1 MVAEKNLRGVLRSE
15 VDRSVSKDNI
25 IIVDSLNSIKVRNI
39 FVSFHLASLFI
50 YILWHQSLGLLP
62 LGGKFPYIYSFI
74 LHFFPQNYI
83 FIIISELVVNIVEM
97 S

>member
-1 MVAEKNLRGVLRSE
+1 MAPK
-15 VDRSVSKDNI
+15 
-25 IIVDSLNSIKVRNI
+25 
-39 FVSFHLASLFI
+39 
-50 YILWHQSLGLLP
+50 LP

-74 LHFFPQNYI
+74 LHFSAQNYI